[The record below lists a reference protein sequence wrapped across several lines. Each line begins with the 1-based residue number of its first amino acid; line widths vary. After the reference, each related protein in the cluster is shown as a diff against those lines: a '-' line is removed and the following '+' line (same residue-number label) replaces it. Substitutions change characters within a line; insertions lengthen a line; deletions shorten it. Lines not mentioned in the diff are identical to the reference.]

1 MFDALLRLQLAPI
14 VERLAQMETQL
25 EDLYRR
31 AESFCRIGVCQEVDA
46 ASNTCK
52 VRHGELLTPAIR
64 FFNPSAGAQT
74 ETRIPTVG
82 EQCLL
87 LNYGGG
93 EGGGQSVALFG
104 LNSDRFPPLS
114 SVASLTSRRYP
125 DGTQSAYDAAGHVLD
140 WSNGPTAFSGSREQV
155 EMSLGVARLVMTAA
169 TISVQVGAVGLLL
182 DASGV
187 HLSGPVVDHQGRV
200 ISTA

>member
-140 WSNGPTAFSGSREQV
+140 WSNGPTVFTGSREQV
-155 EMSLGVARLVMTAA
+155 EMSLGAARLVMTAA
-169 TISVQVGAVGLLL
+169 NISVQVGAVGLLL

>member
-140 WSNGPTAFSGSREQV
+140 WSNGPTAFTGSREQV
-155 EMSLGVARLVMTAA
+155 EMSLGAARLVMTAA
-169 TISVQVGAVGLLL
+169 NISVQVGAVGLLL

-187 HLSGPVVDHQGRV
+187 HLSGPGVDHQGRV

>member
-31 AESFCRIGVCQEVDA
+31 AESFCRIGVCHEVDA

-114 SVASLTSRRYP
+114 SVVSLTSRRYP

-140 WSNGPTAFSGSREQV
+140 WSNGPTAFTGSREQV
-155 EMSLGVARLVMTAA
+155 EMSLGAARLVMTAA
-169 TISVQVGAVGLLL
+169 NISVQVGAVGLLL

>member
-1 MFDALLRLQLAPI
+1 MFDALLRQQLGPLI
-14 VERLAQMETQL
+14 ERLAEMETEL

-31 AESFCRIGVCQEVDA
+31 TDSLCRVGVCQEVDA

-52 VRHGELLTPAIR
+52 VSHGDLLTPAIR
-64 FFNPSAGAQT
+64 FFNPSAGAQS
-74 ETRIPTVG
+74 ESRIPSVG

-87 LNYGGG
+87 LNHGGG
-93 EGGGQSVALFG
+93 DGGAQSVALFG
-104 LNSDRFPPLS
+104 LNGSQFPPAS
-114 SVASLTSRRYP
+114 TQASLTRRLYV
-125 DGTQSAYDAAGHVLD
+125 DGTESGYDDALHAFH
-140 WSNGPTAFSGSREQV
+140 WNNGPAAFNGSREALALNLGPASLLITPQV
-155 EMSLGVARLVMTAA
+155 IELQL
-169 TISVQVGAVGLLL
+169 GAVGLRL

>member
-1 MFDALLRLQLAPI
+1 MFDALLRSQLGPI
-14 VERLAQMETQL
+14 IERLAEMEAEL

-31 AESFCRIGVCQEVDA
+31 TDSLCRIGVCQEVDA
-46 ASNTCK
+46 ANNTCR

-64 FFNPSAGAQT
+64 FFNPSAGAQS
-74 ETRIPTVG
+74 ESRIPSVG

-87 LNYGGG
+87 LNHAAG
-93 EGGGQSVALFG
+93 EGSAQSVALFG
-104 LNSDRFPPLS
+104 LNGNQFPPAS
-114 SVASLTSRRYP
+114 TQASLTRRVYG
-125 DGTQSAYDAAGHVLD
+125 DGTESGYDDARHALH
-140 WSNGPTAFSGSREQV
+140 WINGPASFNGDRQALELSIGA
-155 EMSLGVARLVMTAA
+155 ARLAMSPEV
-169 TISVQVGAVGLLL
+169 IELQLGGVGVRL

>member
-140 WSNGPTAFSGSREQV
+140 WSNGPTAFTGSREQV
-155 EMSLGVARLVMTAA
+155 EMSLGAARLVMTAA
-169 TISVQVGAVGLLL
+169 NISVPVGAVGLLL

>member
-31 AESFCRIGVCQEVDA
+31 AESFCRIGVCHEVDA

-140 WSNGPTAFSGSREQV
+140 WSNGPTAFTGSREQV
-155 EMSLGVARLVMTAA
+155 EMSLGAARLVMTAA
-169 TISVQVGAVGLLL
+169 NISVQVGAVGLLL

>member
-31 AESFCRIGVCQEVDA
+31 AESFCRIGVCHEVDA

-64 FFNPSAGAQT
+64 FFNPSAGAHT

-140 WSNGPTAFSGSREQV
+140 WSNGPTAFTGSREQV
-155 EMSLGVARLVMTAA
+155 EMSLGAARLVMTAA
-169 TISVQVGAVGLLL
+169 NISVHVGAVGLLL

>member
-64 FFNPSAGAQT
+64 FFNPSAGAHT

-140 WSNGPTAFSGSREQV
+140 WSNGPTAFTGSREQV
-155 EMSLGVARLVMTAA
+155 EMSLGAARLVMTAA
-169 TISVQVGAVGLLL
+169 NISVQVGAVGLLL

>member
-64 FFNPSAGAQT
+64 FFNPSAGAHT

-87 LNYGGG
+87 LNHGGG

-140 WSNGPTAFSGSREQV
+140 WSNGPTAFTGSREQV
-155 EMSLGVARLVMTAA
+155 EMSLGAARLVMTAA
-169 TISVQVGAVGLLL
+169 NISVQVGAVGLLL

>member
-52 VRHGELLTPAIR
+52 VSHGELLTPAIR

-93 EGGGQSVALFG
+93 EGGVQSVALFG

-114 SVASLTSRRYP
+114 SVASLTSRRYE
-125 DGTQSAYDAAGHVLD
+125 DGTQSAYDAAAHVLA
-140 WSNGPTAFSGSREQV
+140 WNNGPAAFSGSREQV
-155 EMSLGVARLVMTAA
+155 EMSLGAARLVMTAA
-169 TISVQVGAVGLLL
+169 TISLQVGAVGMLL

>member
-64 FFNPSAGAQT
+64 FFNPSAGAHT

-114 SVASLTSRRYP
+114 SVASLTSRRYQ
-125 DGTQSAYDAAGHVLD
+125 DGTQSAYDAAGHILD

-155 EMSLGVARLVMTAA
+155 ELSLGAARLVMTAA
-169 TISVQVGAVGLLL
+169 TISLQVGAVGMLL

>member
-64 FFNPSAGAQT
+64 FFNPSSGAHT

-87 LNYGGG
+87 LNDGGG

-140 WSNGPTAFSGSREQV
+140 WSNGPTAFTGSREQV
-155 EMSLGVARLVMTAA
+155 EMSLGAARLVMTAA
-169 TISVQVGAVGLLL
+169 NISVQVGAVGLLL

>member
-1 MFDALLRLQLAPI
+1 MFDALLRMQLGPI
-14 VERLAQMETQL
+14 VERLAEMEAQL
-25 EDLYRR
+25 EDLCRR

-52 VRHGELLTPAIR
+52 VSHGELLTPAIR

-74 ETRIPTVG
+74 ETRIPSVG

-104 LNSDRFPPLS
+104 LNSNLFPPVS
-114 SVASLTSRRYP
+114 SVGSLTRRRHQ
-125 DGTQSAYDAAGHVLD
+125 DGTQSDYDDASHTLNWV
-140 WSNGPTAFSGSREQV
+140 NGPTLFTGSREQV
-155 EMSLGVARLVMTAA
+155 DVK
-169 TISVQVGAVGLLL
+169 VGAASLTLNAQSITLQIGDTGLLL
-182 DASGV
+182 DAGGA
-187 HLSGPVVDHQGRV
+187 HFSGPVVDHQGRV
-200 ISTA
+200 ISP

>member
-74 ETRIPTVG
+74 ETRSPTVG

-140 WSNGPTAFSGSREQV
+140 WSNGPTAFTGSREQV
-155 EMSLGVARLVMTAA
+155 EMSLGAARLVMTAA
-169 TISVQVGAVGLLL
+169 NISVQVGAVGLLL